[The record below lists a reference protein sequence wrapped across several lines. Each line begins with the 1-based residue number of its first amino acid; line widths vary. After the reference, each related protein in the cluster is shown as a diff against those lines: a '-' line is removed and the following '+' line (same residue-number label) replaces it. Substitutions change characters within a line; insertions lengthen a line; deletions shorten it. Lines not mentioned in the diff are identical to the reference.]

1 MKDFVAIDFETA
13 NGNRSS
19 VCSVGIVIVKEGQV
33 VDSFYS
39 LICPLPNYYAWFCQ
53 QVHGLSAEDTDT
65 AEAFPEVWAHAVE
78 KIEQYFPD
86 FEAGEVP
93 LVAHNAAFD
102 GGCLRAVFAAYEMG
116 QPPYE
121 FLCTLIASRRCFP
134 DASRHTLDSIAS
146 LCGYDLTNHHHALA
160 DAEACAAIALEI
172 L

>member
-102 GGCLRAVFAAYEMG
+102 GSCLRAVFAAYEMG

-134 DASRHTLDSIAS
+134 DAPRHTLDSIAS

>member
-1 MKDFVAIDFETA
+1 MKDFVAIDIETA

-39 LICPLPNYYAWFCQ
+39 LICPMPNYYAWFCQ

-102 GGCLRAVFAAYEMG
+102 GSCLRAVFAAYEMG

-134 DASRHTLDSIAS
+134 DAPRHTLDSIAS